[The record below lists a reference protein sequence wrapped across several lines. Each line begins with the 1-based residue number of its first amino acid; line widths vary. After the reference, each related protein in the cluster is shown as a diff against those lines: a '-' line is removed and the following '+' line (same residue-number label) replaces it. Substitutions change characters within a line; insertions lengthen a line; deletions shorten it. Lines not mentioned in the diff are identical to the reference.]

1 MKQKKKEEKMSKEK
15 MKMTPEIRKTLEVII
30 NHYELDIQWW
40 GNDEEEQAYAD
51 VNKIREWLKEERECE
66 LMKKRFHL
74 KALSEKQFNSIGKLP
89 VDDVSSKD
97 SYYQYLLQRRYFIL
111 KKRISNTLSKN
122 KRVMDD
128 DKFEFIR
135 LCKDHKLPMIFR
147 FE

>member
-1 MKQKKKEEKMSKEK
+1 
-15 MKMTPEIRKTLEVII
+15 
-30 NHYELDIQWW
+30 
-40 GNDEEEQAYAD
+40 
-51 VNKIREWLKEERECE
+51 
-66 LMKKRFHL
+66 MKKRFYL
-74 KALSEKQFNSIGKLP
+74 KDLSLEEFNSIGKLP

-111 KKRISNTLSKN
+111 KERISDALSKN

-135 LCKDHKLPMIFR
+135 LCEDHKLPMIFR

>member
-1 MKQKKKEEKMSKEK
+1 
-15 MKMTPEIRKTLEVII
+15 MT
-30 NHYELDIQWW
+30 
-40 GNDEEEQAYAD
+40 
-51 VNKIREWLKEERECE
+51 
-66 LMKKRFHL
+66 KRFHL
-74 KALSEKQFNSIGKLP
+74 KDLSLEEFNSIGKLP

-135 LCKDHKLPMIFR
+135 LCKNHKLPMIFR